1 MNIRQRHDAI
11 VRSLRRNGTSTVA
24 ELAEEVG
31 TSRRTLLRDIAA
43 LRDEGFVIHSE
54 SGRGGGVQ
62 LDPQSMQTTARLS
75 VAEVFALLISVA
87 AVRAAQNL
95 PFSDLADAGLAKI
108 ERALPSDKVRDLR
121 RFLACL
127 HIGQLSP
134 KQDLSDLGTI
144 DPALLPAFEKAF
156 LARQH
161 LRFEYRDA
169 KGARS
174 LRMSSRRPCS
184 SCNRSGILSH
194 GIRRAKIS
202 GTSAWIA
209 SQALSLSAAR
219 PSGAGMCPLK
229 KMFVPTTTCRADPQ
243 NRATLRRA
251 HITLNIRGFRNE
263 GAAAPQACPALK
275 TAFRAKGKPQKPR
288 IRCVRT
294 KGPRCGTL

>member
-62 LDPQSMQTTARLS
+62 LDPQSMQTPARLS

-174 LRMSSRRPCS
+174 LR
-184 SCNRSGILSH
+184 N
-194 GIRRAKIS
+194 
-202 GTSAWIA
+202 
-209 SQALSLSAAR
+209 
-219 PSGAGMCPLK
+219 
-229 KMFVPTTTCRADPQ
+229 V
-243 NRATLRRA
+243 
-251 HITLNIRGFRNE
+251 E
-263 GAAAPQACPALK
+263 PQAMLILQPLWYLVAWDPAREDFRHFRMDRITGPELVSGPPFRRRHVPFEKDVCPYNDL
-275 TAFRAKGKPQKPR
+275 PR
-288 IRCVRT
+288 
-294 KGPRCGTL
+294 